1 MLGLGAKTVDTMAEM
16 VKHQSLRMSFPREDE
31 PVSLQEFLD
40 ALVENPLLSSSS
52 VCVVLAAGNYTLDDT
67 VVVGGSLDLTLEG
80 AFCTAESSG
89 GTTITASGLYA
100 FRVKGERSRLTLR
113 NLNATHTRYRKKEED
128 AGDTGG
134 LSAFSLAALR
144 EFALERGVSMAQ
156 LDRNPEADS
165 DNEDATTLDVVDAV
179 QRHYDAGACVFVE
192 NNCVVNIEFCTLFSQ
207 HGYSLWVVHE
217 ASVMVHDCTLSSTK
231 KSAAVVFGDSYLQ
244 MDRTVVSEAGQH
256 GVCLRGRARLCMN
269 DCTLRKCTSRALY
282 GYQHVDIIL
291 RRCIVTQTRNRAGDA
306 TGAVEVRCDAGAPNK
321 LKLELVEC
329 KIFDNAGVG
338 LRVSGRVA
346 LDVDEDSRRDNA
358 DGELL
363 DLSDEWAGSGGEG
376 GSGSGSGSGSEEG
389 GDPINIHWE
398 YHADDSKSTGKNSI
412 QPLPTWHRYNSDDS
426 KAIEV
431 AFGFW
436 RPRNKKVKG
445 ALQLILLCCGKYSIN
460 VQTLEQTNVATL
472 HSRAIRRIKS

>member
-1 MLGLGAKTVDTMAEM
+1 MAKP
-16 VKHQSLRMSFPREDE
+16 QSLRMSFPREDG
-31 PVSLQEFLD
+31 PDSLQEFLD
-40 ALVENPLLSSSS
+40 AIVEDPLLSGGS

-80 AFCTAESSG
+80 ACYNTDTSR
-89 GTTITASGLYA
+89 GTNITASGLYA
-100 FRVKGERSRLTLR
+100 FLVKGESSRLTLR
-113 NLNATHTRYRKKEED
+113 NINATHTRYRKKEED
-128 AGDTGG
+128 AGETGG

-156 LDRNPEADS
+156 LDRNPEADE

-192 NNCVVNIEFCTLFSQ
+192 NNSVVDIEFCTLFSQ

-217 ASVMVHDCTLSSTK
+217 ASVVVRDCTLSSTK
-231 KSAAVVFGDSYLQ
+231 KSAAVVFGDSFLQ

-256 GVCLRGRARLCMN
+256 GVCLRGRVRLCMN
-269 DCTLRKCTSRALY
+269 DCTLRNCTSRALY

-291 RRCIVTQTRNRAGDA
+291 RRCIVTQTRNRTGDS
-306 TGAVEVRCDAGAPNK
+306 TGAVEVRCDAGARNK
-321 LKLELVEC
+321 LKLELIEC

-346 LDVDEDSRRDNA
+346 LCVDEDSRRDNA

-363 DLSDEWAGSGGEG
+363 DFSDEGAGSGGEG
-376 GSGSGSGSGSEEG
+376 ESGSGSGSGSGSEGG

-398 YHADDSKSTGKNSI
+398 YHADDSKSTGTNST

-431 AFGFW
+431 AFGFL

-460 VQTLEQTNVATL
+460 VQTLEQTNVTTL